1 MKPNKKKRLDKSLVL
16 AWLAIISYV
25 IALIFI
31 SVSITGNV
39 VGNSSVPDN
48 SRTISVG
55 TFFLGLC
62 FSFFYF
68 RTKKR

>member
-1 MKPNKKKRLDKSLVL
+1 MAQKRKKKFDKSLFL
-16 AWLAIISYV
+16 AWLAVVSYV

-31 SVSITGNV
+31 SVNITGNV
-39 VGNSSVPDN
+39 INNTGVPDN

-62 FSFFYF
+62 FTFFYF
-68 RTKKR
+68 RAKKQ